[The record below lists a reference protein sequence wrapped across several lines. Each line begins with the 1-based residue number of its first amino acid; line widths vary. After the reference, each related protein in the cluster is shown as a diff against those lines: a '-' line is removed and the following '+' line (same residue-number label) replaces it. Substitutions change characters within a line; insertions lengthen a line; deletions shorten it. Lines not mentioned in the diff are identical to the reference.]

1 MNIPFRAEAV
11 FKVKPV
17 TRCSASIS
25 GHGESILSTSFNP
38 ATSSWLATGSGDKT
52 ARIWDCDTG
61 TPKYTL
67 KGHTGWVLV
76 VAWSPDE
83 GILATGSYDNTVR
96 LWDPK
101 KGTPLGG
108 PLKGHTK
115 PILSIAWQPYHSR
128 EPGRPLLASASQDF
142 TVRIWDAVSGH
153 TDMALTGHKGH
164 VTCVKWGGA
173 GWIYTSSRDKTV
185 KIWDANKGTLV
196 HTLNAH
202 AHWVNHLALSTD
214 FVLRTGYFDHKGL
227 KEVPDT
233 VDGKREKAKKRYQ
246 AALVGTGGKL
256 YSWPIF
262 SDDHALISSSD

>member
-1 MNIPFRAEAV
+1 M
-11 FKVKPV
+11 
-17 TRCSASIS
+17 
-25 GHGESILSTSFNP
+25 
-38 ATSSWLATGSGDKT
+38 
-52 ARIWDCDTG
+52 
-61 TPKYTL
+61 
-67 KGHTGWVLV
+67 

-256 YSWPIF
+256 YSWPVF